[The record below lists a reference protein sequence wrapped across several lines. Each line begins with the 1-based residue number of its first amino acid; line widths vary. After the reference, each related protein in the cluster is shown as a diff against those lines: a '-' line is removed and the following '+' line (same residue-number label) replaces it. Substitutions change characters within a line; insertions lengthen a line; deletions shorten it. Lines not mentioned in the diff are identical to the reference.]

1 MKFLWMLY
9 ILSIFS
15 WANIGNIATL
25 IGGVKILRENSV
37 IQANSGMALQ
47 QKDKIKTEKKS
58 RVQVILKDD
67 TVVTIGAN
75 SLFSFDKYRF
85 TGDKQSEAKMRIE
98 RGFFRSVTG
107 RIGKI
112 APERF
117 KVKTLSATI
126 GIRGTDFA
134 AIVSQENERIICY
147 RGGIEILFKEFT
159 SAQSVEAG
167 MMIDF
172 TPPNA
177 SNRGKKRTKPKVQTI
192 SKTMHSN
199 TNVLEEVRQQN
210 SSQATPITLDAL
222 SDATQQEVFVE
233 PLPPIDTPD
242 IPIVTD

>member
-1 MKFLWMLY
+1 MKFLWMLS

-25 IGGVKILRENSV
+25 IGGVKILRANSV
-37 IQANSGMALQ
+37 IQASSGMALQ

-58 RVQVILKDD
+58 RVQIILKDD

-134 AIVSQENERIICY
+134 AIVSKKSERILCY
-147 RGGIEILFKEFT
+147 RGGIDVLFKEFT
-159 SAQSVEAG
+159 SAQRVEAG

-172 TPPNA
+172 APPQA
-177 SNRGKKRTKPKVQTI
+177 SNRSKKRTQPTVQSIPKTI
-192 SKTMHSN
+192 HAN
-199 TNVLEEVRQQN
+199 TNVLEQMRQQN
-210 SSQATPITLDAL
+210 SSPATPSTLDEL

-242 IPIVTD
+242 LPIVTD